1 MYKIYLSLLFS
12 LLIVKAEAQTP
23 APVKANYQLAS
34 RFSPKK
40 LQKIVFSTTVDPH
53 WLKLSNRFWYVYET
67 TDIKNWYLVD
77 PALHSKKLLFNNEK
91 LAAQITLIVKDPFDA
106 QHLPIENLKFTKDEK
121 SIQFEL
127 KSSIDQVKKD
137 RKDKK
142 AADSLEKKTFYFTYN
157 LQTDQLSELKNF
169 DKVKPKPAWASIA
182 PDSSAIVFSKNNNLY
197 WMDKDNYKKALK
209 DENDSTIV
217 EHQLTKDGVEYYAY
231 GASRGDDDNDVVV
244 TTTRRGGEKS
254 MRRPSQVLWSPDSK
268 NFVLIRTDN
277 RKVKDLWVINSIA
290 EPRPTLQTYKYQM
303 PGEKESPVKEMI
315 LFDFTAKTYKKL
327 NTALFKDEELDIWQA
342 PVLQKNRSDEFV
354 PSVWLGTP
362 TQFYFYRTG
371 RDLKKIDVCSVDIQT
386 GNVKVQVQ
394 ERMNTY
400 VEITRPGLID
410 GGKELV
416 EWSERDGWSHFYL
429 YDNAGNLKNQ
439 ITSGSFHCD
448 EIVKIDEKARVL
460 YFTASGREPN
470 EDPYYVHLYRIDLD
484 GHNLKLLDPG
494 NFTHTNSLND
504 NTTFFVDNFSRVNT
518 SPKSVLYDNNGMKIM
533 DLETTDLSQL
543 MATGYKFPEP
553 FKVKADDGI
562 TDLFGVMYKPFD
574 FDPAKRYPV
583 IEYVYPGPQT
593 EAVNANFSPRMDNVD
608 RLAQL
613 GFIVVTVGNRGG
625 SPERSKWYH
634 NFGYGNLRDYG
645 LADKK
650 GTIEQLADRFS
661 FIDINKVGI
670 TGHSGGGF
678 MSTAAILAYPD
689 FFKVAVSESG
699 NHDNSV
705 YNRWWSEK
713 HNGVK
718 EVITPKGDTTFQ
730 YSIDKNPELAK
741 NLKGNLLLSTGDID
755 NNVSPANTIR
765 LMNALIKANKR
776 FDFVLLP
783 GQRHAYGDMTEYFF
797 WRKADYFVQH
807 LLGDNSQPVDMI
819 EMDRDIEM
827 TNKKKP

>member
-106 QHLPIENLKFTKDEK
+106 QHLSIENLKFTKDEK

-327 NTALFKDEELDIWQA
+327 NTALF
-342 PVLQKNRSDEFV
+342 
-354 PSVWLGTP
+354 
-362 TQFYFYRTG
+362 
-371 RDLKKIDVCSVDIQT
+371 
-386 GNVKVQVQ
+386 NV
-394 ERMNTY
+394 
-400 VEITRPGLID
+400 I
-410 GGKELV
+410 
-416 EWSERDGWSHFYL
+416 
-429 YDNAGNLKNQ
+429 
-439 ITSGSFHCD
+439 
-448 EIVKIDEKARVL
+448 
-460 YFTASGREPN
+460 
-470 EDPYYVHLYRIDLD
+470 
-484 GHNLKLLDPG
+484 
-494 NFTHTNSLND
+494 
-504 NTTFFVDNFSRVNT
+504 
-518 SPKSVLYDNNGMKIM
+518 NNG
-533 DLETTDLSQL
+533 
-543 MATGYKFPEP
+543 
-553 FKVKADDGI
+553 
-562 TDLFGVMYKPFD
+562 
-574 FDPAKRYPV
+574 
-583 IEYVYPGPQT
+583 
-593 EAVNANFSPRMDNVD
+593 
-608 RLAQL
+608 
-613 GFIVVTVGNRGG
+613 
-625 SPERSKWYH
+625 
-634 NFGYGNLRDYG
+634 
-645 LADKK
+645 
-650 GTIEQLADRFS
+650 DRF
-661 FIDINKVGI
+661 
-670 TGHSGGGF
+670 
-678 MSTAAILAYPD
+678 
-689 FFKVAVSESG
+689 
-699 NHDNSV
+699 
-705 YNRWWSEK
+705 
-713 HNGVK
+713 
-718 EVITPKGDTTFQ
+718 
-730 YSIDKNPELAK
+730 
-741 NLKGNLLLSTGDID
+741 
-755 NNVSPANTIR
+755 
-765 LMNALIKANKR
+765 
-776 FDFVLLP
+776 
-783 GQRHAYGDMTEYFF
+783 
-797 WRKADYFVQH
+797 RKAQKQVE
-807 LLGDNSQPVDMI
+807 LLMGRSSN
-819 EMDRDIEM
+819 
-827 TNKKKP
+827 